1 MLVSE
6 AQADMRSGY
15 LGGAPGVF
23 ASSISW
29 WAAAGVAWFMS
40 PSQGMLTLVIAGMLI
55 HPLGMLIAKVLGARG
70 AHSKGNPL
78 AEIAAANTFWLIFG
92 IVLAYLASLQ
102 RIEWF
107 FSAMLLMIG
116 GRYLTFAPMYG
127 MRFYWVIGLVLAGAG
142 LATGMLLRDAALV
155 AAIGAS
161 IELVGAVAAFV
172 LSRESARA
180 STAD

>member
-1 MLVSE
+1 
-6 AQADMRSGY
+6 
-15 LGGAPGVF
+15 
-23 ASSISW
+23 
-29 WAAAGVAWFMS
+29 
-40 PSQGMLTLVIAGMLI
+40 
-55 HPLGMLIAKVLGARG
+55 
-70 AHSKGNPL
+70 
-78 AEIAAANTFWLIFG
+78 
-92 IVLAYLASLQ
+92 
-102 RIEWF
+102 
-107 FSAMLLMIG
+107 MLLMIG